1 MVPELLMYLLKANV
15 ALILCFLAY
24 RVGLRR
30 LTFYTLNRVFL
41 LTGIVVAAIFPL
53 IDINP
58 FVEKHDQIT
67 QVLVY
72 MPDWQ
77 RLRQSPQFNYWN
89 VLVYAFWIGV
99 TVMTIRLLVQLL
111 SMWRIHKTAVD
122 GQIEGQQVKVL
133 ASSVN
138 PFSFFRN
145 IYINPKLHQPEEL
158 QDILRHEQ
166 VHVRQWHSLDVL
178 LGEINNIFYWFNPG
192 AWLMKSAIRENL
204 EFITDRYLLRQGVDK
219 KNYQYNLLKI
229 SGIPYATAIANNF
242 NFSHLKNRIMMMNKK
257 KSSTIQVVRYLVL
270 GAMVGGVVLSLN
282 YSKAASSARSFLP
295 FTHSDTNQVTKI
307 VTGHPAVAVIKPA
320 TGEPY
325 TVTADTIS
333 FTENGTAKLFVTS
346 ADKIH
351 IKNGNNTPHTTST
364 ATFTTTMGV
373 DTATRITKV
382 VSTDAAGNI
391 HEETKEE
398 RVIPNVTGAGNV
410 IAVTAT
416 DMVMKGTAV
425 KDSAAKMRI
434 VVGTANKTN
443 ETAKKTTVTLG
454 KATKSKTD
462 VSQCLILVNGAEVP
476 WETARALDAEDIE
489 SVQVLKDNA
498 ATSIYGTKGENGVI
512 LITTKA
518 GSHKK

>member
-77 RLRQSPQFNYWN
+77 QLRQSPQFNYWN
-89 VLVYAFWIGV
+89 VLVYAFWLGV
-99 TVMTIRLLVQLL
+99 TVMTIRLMIQLF

-145 IYINPKLHQPEEL
+145 IYINPQLHQPEEL

-282 YSKAASSARSFLP
+282 YSKAASSARNFLP
-295 FTHSDTNQVTKI
+295 FVKSDSDQVTKI
-307 VTGHPAVAVIKPA
+307 VTGHPAVAVIKPVS
-320 TGEPY
+320 GEAY
-325 TVTADTIS
+325 TVSADTIS
-333 FTENGTAKLFVTS
+333 FTENGKATMFVTS
-346 ADKIH
+346 ADNVNIRKGT
-351 IKNGNNTPHTTST
+351 KNVKTTGTATLSTTSDP
-364 ATFTTTMGV
+364 ATTQ
-373 DTATRITKV
+373 ITKV
-382 VSTDAAGNI
+382 VSTDAQGNI
-391 HEETKEE
+391 HELTKEE
-398 RVIPNVTGAGNV
+398 KVVFNGKGKGNV
-410 IAVTAT
+410 IEVKAT
-416 DMVMKGTAV
+416 DMVTKGAAV
-425 KDSAAKMRI
+425 KDTALRI
-434 VVGTANKTN
+434 VVGTATSTSTKPVEVQKN
-443 ETAKKTTVTLG
+443 ARITVVG
-454 KATKSKTD
+454 KASKSSND
-462 VSQCLILVNGAEVP
+462 ISQCLILVNGMEVP
-476 WETARALDAEDIE
+476 WETAKAIDAEDIE
-489 SVQVLKDNA
+489 SVQVLKDKK
-498 ATSIYGTKGENGVI
+498 ATDLYGSRGENGVI
-512 LITTKA
+512 MITTKV
-518 GSHKK
+518 KK